1 MAPPLSRA
9 SSFRFHTYP
18 TADGML
24 NNRLLQ
30 TLLIVLVTGLILFL
44 GSRVLVPLSFGLFIS
59 LLLYPVCSWLE
70 RKGIGRASAILI
82 SLLTLLIPIGFLVTV
97 LILQILGLRD
107 YFPDFQI
114 KLLALAN
121 EISIYAE
128 DTFGIEKG
136 KWRIWA
142 TQGVDNSMQSIF
154 GFLRNTLQ
162 ASLSGTVLMIIIPV
176 YSFLILYG
184 RERLVKAA
192 ELIVPH
198 SLKGRLKGILHEAV
212 SSYAQFIKGMATVYL
227 IVGTLN
233 SLGLLVLGIPNAIL
247 FGFIASILTFIP
259 YIGIMIGA
267 LLPIM
272 ISWTLYDSVY
282 YPLGVIAVYTFV
294 QYLEANL
301 IFPWAV
307 SQRINLSTLSTLV
320 AIFVGGLLWGPAG
333 MILFVPYMAI
343 ARIIADQIPGGEPL
357 ALLLG
362 DGPLPEDKA
371 ERS

>member
-1 MAPPLSRA
+1 MPS
-9 SSFRFHTYP
+9 
-18 TADGML
+18 
-24 NNRLLQ
+24 NRLLQ
-30 TLLIVLVTGLILFL
+30 TLLIILCLSLILYL
-44 GSRVLVPLSFGLFIS
+44 GRSVLVPISFGLFIS

-70 RKGIGRASAILI
+70 RKGMGRTLAILV
-82 SLLTLLIPIGFLVTV
+82 SLLILLVPIAFLVTLLV
-97 LILQILGLRD
+97 LQVLSLRD
-107 YFPDFQI
+107 YFPDLQD
-114 KLLALAN
+114 KLLGLAN
-121 EISIYAE
+121 EISLYAE
-128 DTFGIEKG
+128 DRFGIEKG

-142 TQGVDNSMQSIF
+142 TQGVENSIQSIF

-176 YSFLILYG
+176 YSFLILYS
-184 RERLVKAA
+184 RERLVRVTEMLA
-192 ELIVPH
+192 PRP
-198 SLKGRLKGILHEAV
+198 LKGRLREILHKAV

-227 IVGTLN
+227 IVGILN
-233 SLGLLVLGIPNAIL
+233 STGLLILGIPNAIF

-267 LLPIM
+267 LLPII

-282 YPLGVIAVYTFV
+282 YPLGVIAIYAFV

-320 AIFVGGLLWGPAG
+320 AIFVGGLLWGAAG

-343 ARIIADQIPGGEPL
+343 ARIIADQVEGGEAL
-357 ALLLG
+357 AILLG
-362 DGPLPEDKA
+362 DDPLPDPGA
-371 ERS
+371 GQS